1 MSAPACLFFY
11 GLRFE
16 VPAAERI
23 LLEKKLHP
31 MMKRA
36 IEGGLGVHWHDF
48 GGTEER
54 YYLFVGRKLAEI
66 GVEGELGVRYTD
78 EELLKEADAV
88 RGKLQ
93 AADIP
98 GDPTFWL
105 RWQP

>member
-16 VPAAERI
+16 VPAAERV
-23 LLEKKLHP
+23 LLEKKIHP
-31 MMKRA
+31 LMRRA
-36 IEGGLGVHWHDF
+36 IDAGLGVHWHDF

-54 YYLFVGRKLAEI
+54 YYLFVGRKFAEI
-66 GVEGELGVRYTD
+66 GVEGELGARYSA
-78 EELLKEADAV
+78 EELRAEAEGVALKLRQAD
-88 RGKLQ
+88 L
-93 AADIP
+93 P